1 GQDGIPTP
9 HPSDFAKRT
18 PCRYIIAVKFLQ
30 PVLPRLN
37 EHEHIGLGSG
47 GEARRVLHRYL
58 TVCSLASSP
67 CSYVQR
73 TDRPISPRHHSPPR
87 CRPVTTPGA
96 YLCHPPTPEK
106 TTPAFRTKIR
116 SSVSQIV
123 ACPHICRR
131 TIDTFDKYVNR

>member
-1 GQDGIPTP
+1 
-9 HPSDFAKRT
+9 
-18 PCRYIIAVKFLQ
+18 
-30 PVLPRLN
+30 
-37 EHEHIGLGSG
+37 
-47 GEARRVLHRYL
+47 RVLHRYL

-106 TTPAFRTKIR
+106 TTPAFRSNVYGTHVLPATFR
-116 SSVSQIV
+116 V
-123 ACPHICRR
+123 AVFATVKLWQRINGDIYIYCCLFSREHRKQSLLQVGYWNSMWNINSFACKNFS
-131 TIDTFDKYVNR
+131 DAF